1 MYASDVQS
9 RTDARWSYNVL
20 LHSYFNEVLPNLRMV
35 NYTEEVKTVF
45 GQALS
50 KNTLKVIG

>member
-9 RTDARWSYNVL
+9 RTDTRWSYNVL
-20 LHSYFNEVLPNLRMV
+20 FHSYFNEVLPNLRMV

-45 GQALS
+45 GRALS
-50 KNTLKVIG
+50 KNTSKVIG

>member
-1 MYASDVQS
+1 MPVMSS
-9 RTDARWSYNVL
+9 LGLTRWL